1 MPYVANKTTFR
12 KGAKPGPGRP
22 RKTAVMR
29 ATEKIIKRYAEQNAE
44 TFKEACDNLL
54 PKALSRVQ
62 KIIKAE
68 EPSTGASSQ
77 VRAFEALRDS
87 VYGKP
92 PQAITGAGGGP
103 LIQSF
108 IQILNVTDGSKM
120 EKFGRTG

>member
-1 MPYVANKTTFR
+1 
-12 KGAKPGPGRP
+12 
-22 RKTAVMR
+22 MR

-62 KIIKAE
+62 KIVKTAEPKA
-68 EPSTGASSQ
+68 GAHVH
-77 VRAFEALRDS
+77 VRALEVLADR

-103 LIQSF
+103 LLVSF
-108 IQILNVTDGSKM
+108 QQILAGIDGASV
-120 EKFGRTG
+120 EKFGRSG